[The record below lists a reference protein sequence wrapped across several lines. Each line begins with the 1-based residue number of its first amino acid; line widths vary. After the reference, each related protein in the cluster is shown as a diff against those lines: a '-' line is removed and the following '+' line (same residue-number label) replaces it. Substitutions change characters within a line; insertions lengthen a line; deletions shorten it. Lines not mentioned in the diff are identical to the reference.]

1 MLNIASTAST
11 LSRGEQSLLVVKML
25 TTPGHSPLTG
35 ANREAEIIEG
45 VAKQKWTVK
54 SLAHP
59 TASQVLEA
67 ISGASI
73 AHFACHGSSDPADPM
88 ASHLLLQ
95 KEDEGNKSVDPLTV
109 SALLDANTQTHAW
122 IAYLSACSTAEVKMR
137 TLADEALH
145 LTSAFQMAGFA
156 HVIGSLQPADDE
168 ICVKVA
174 KLFYSFLA
182 DAKDSM
188 RLNRSVPEALNYA
201 VRQIA
206 KEHPDRPDLWT
217 PFIHLGA

>member
-1 MLNIASTAST
+1 
-11 LSRGEQSLLVVKML
+11 
-25 TTPGHSPLTG
+25 
-35 ANREAEIIEG
+35 
-45 VAKQKWTVK
+45 
-54 SLAHP
+54 
-59 TASQVLEA
+59 
-67 ISGASI
+67 
-73 AHFACHGSSDPADPM
+73 
-88 ASHLLLQ
+88 
-95 KEDEGNKSVDPLTV
+95 
-109 SALLDANTQTHAW
+109 
-122 IAYLSACSTAEVKMR
+122 MR

-206 KEHPDRPDLWT
+206 KEHPDRPDLWAS
-217 PFIHLGA
+217 FIHLGA